1 MMKKLIG
8 VVSLLVVIILGF
20 VLYSV
25 LKPPAEASGPITAIP
40 ITVDPETPAAGS
52 GSVPATQA
60 PKGPTGTSAAPSTTQ
75 PAGSGTVIFQIVPAD
90 SKASFT
96 VGEVLNGSP
105 NTVVGTTNQVAG
117 QIALDPNNPASAQ
130 IGPIKIDARTLVT
143 DNNFRNRAI
152 ANQILDTN
160 NYEYITFT
168 PKTLSG
174 LPDQIAYGTSYTF
187 KISGDL
193 TIKDVTQQ
201 VTFDATVTPIDATHL
216 KGSATTTVLYKDFSI
231 SIPQVRSVASVD
243 NQVILKI
250 DFVAT
255 PQ

>member
-1 MMKKLIG
+1 MFKKLIG
-8 VVSLLVVIILGF
+8 IVSLLVVIVLGF
-20 VLYSV
+20 MIYSV
-25 LKPPAEASGPITAIP
+25 LKPPAQASGPITAIS
-40 ITVDPETPAAGS
+40 ITVDPGTPTTGS
-52 GSVPATQA
+52 ATSIPGATKA
-60 PKGPTGTSAAPSTTQ
+60 PGTTQ
-75 PAGSGTVIFQIVPAD
+75 STGSGTVTYKIVPA
-90 SKASFT
+90 SSTASFT

-117 QIALDPNNPASAQ
+117 EIALDPNNPASAQ
-130 IGPIKIDARTLVT
+130 IGPIQVDGRTLVT

-174 LPDQIAYGTSYTF
+174 LPEQIAYGTSYTF
-187 KISGDL
+187 KINGDL
-193 TIKDVTQQ
+193 TIKNVTKQ

-216 KGSATTTVLYKDFSI
+216 KGSAMTTVLYKDYGI

-250 DFVAT
+250 DFTAT
-255 PQ
+255 P

>member
-1 MMKKLIG
+1 MIKRLIG
-8 VVSLLVVIILGF
+8 IVSIVVVIILGF
-20 VLYSV
+20 IIYSV
-25 LKPPAEASGPITAIP
+25 LKPPAEASGPISAIP
-40 ITVDPETPAAGS
+40 ITVDPNTSAVGSGGATATPAANNS
-52 GSVPATQA
+52 SATTA
-60 PKGPTGTSAAPSTTQ
+60 PVATPSS
-75 PAGSGTVIFQIVPAD
+75 GSGTVIYQIVPAD
-90 SKASFT
+90 SSASFT

-117 QIALDPNNPASAQ
+117 QVAFDPNNPASAR
-130 IGPIKIDARTLVT
+130 IGPIQVDARTLVT
-143 DNNFRNRAI
+143 DNNLRNRAI

-160 NYEYITFT
+160 NYEYITFS

-174 LPDQIAYGTSYTF
+174 LPDQITYGTSYTF

-193 TIKDVTQQ
+193 TIKGVTQQ
-201 VTFDATVTPIDATHL
+201 VTFDATVTPVDATHL
-216 KGSATTTVLYKDFSI
+216 KGSATTTVLYKDFGI

-255 PQ
+255 PK

>member
-1 MMKKLIG
+1 MFKKLVGII
-8 VVSLLVVIILGF
+8 SLMVVIILGF
-20 VLYSV
+20 VIYSV

-40 ITVDPETPAAGS
+40 ITVDPGKATAGTAS
-52 GSVPATQA
+52 ATAVPVTNV
-60 PKGPTGTSAAPSTTQ
+60 PGAPSAPGTTQ
-75 PAGSGTVIFQIVPAD
+75 STGSGTVPYKIVPA
-90 SKASFT
+90 SSTASFT

-117 QIALDPNNPASAQ
+117 EIALDPNNPASAQ
-130 IGPIKIDARTLVT
+130 IGPIQVDARTLVT

-174 LPDQIAYGTSYTF
+174 LPEKITYGTSYTF

-193 TIKDVTQQ
+193 TIKSVTNQ
-201 VTFDATVTPIDATHL
+201 VTFDAIVTPVDATHL
-216 KGSATTTVLYKDFSI
+216 KGSATTTVLYKDFGI

-243 NQVILKI
+243 DQVILKV
-250 DFVAT
+250 DFTAT
-255 PQ
+255 P

>member
-1 MMKKLIG
+1 MIKRLIG
-8 VVSLLVVIILGF
+8 IVSIVVVIILGF
-20 VLYSV
+20 IIYSV

-40 ITVDPETPAAGS
+40 ITVDPNTSAAGS
-52 GSVPATQA
+52 GGATATPAANNSSATTAPAATQ
-60 PKGPTGTSAAPSTTQ
+60 SS
-75 PAGSGTVIFQIVPAD
+75 GSGTVIYQIVPAD
-90 SKASFT
+90 SSASFT

-117 QIALDPNNPASAQ
+117 QIALDPNNPTGAQ
-130 IGPIKIDARTLVT
+130 IGPIRVDARTLVT

-174 LPDQIAYGTSYTF
+174 LPDQITYGTSYTF

-193 TIKDVTQQ
+193 TIKGVTQQ
-201 VTFDATVTPIDATHL
+201 VTFDATVTPVDATHL
-216 KGSATTTVLYKDFSI
+216 KGSATTTVLYKDFGI

-243 NQVILKI
+243 NQVVLKI

>member
-1 MMKKLIG
+1 MIKRLIG
-8 VVSLLVVIILGF
+8 IVSIVVVIILGF
-20 VLYSV
+20 IIYSV

-40 ITVDPETPAAGS
+40 ITVDPNTSTAGSGGATATPAAS
-52 GSVPATQA
+52 NSSATTAPAAT
-60 PKGPTGTSAAPSTTQ
+60 PS
-75 PAGSGTVIFQIVPAD
+75 AGSGTVIYQIVPAD
-90 SKASFT
+90 SSASFT

-105 NTVVGTTNQVAG
+105 NTVVGTSNQVAG
-117 QIALDPNNPASAQ
+117 QIALDQNNPASAQ
-130 IGPIKIDARTLVT
+130 IGPIQVDARTLVT

-174 LPDQIAYGTSYTF
+174 LPDQITYGTSYTF

-193 TIKDVTQQ
+193 TIKGVTQQ
-201 VTFDATVTPIDATHL
+201 VTFDATVTPVDATHL
-216 KGSATTTVLYKDFSI
+216 KGSATTTVLYKDFGI

-243 NQVILKI
+243 NQVVLKI

-255 PQ
+255 PK

>member
-1 MMKKLIG
+1 MIKKLIG
-8 VVSLLVVIILGF
+8 ILSIVVVIILGF
-20 VLYSV
+20 IIYSV

-40 ITVDPETPAAGS
+40 IAVDPNTSAAGS
-52 GSVPATQA
+52 GSATATQVVKPPA
-60 PKGPTGTSAAPSTTQ
+60 DTSAAPSATQ
-75 PAGSGTVIFQIVPAD
+75 STAGGGVIFQIVPAN
-90 SKASFT
+90 STASFT

-117 QIALDPNNPASAQ
+117 QIALDPNHPASAQ
-130 IGPIKIDARTLVT
+130 IGTIQVDARTLVT

-174 LPDQIAYGTSYTF
+174 LPDQITYGTSYTF

-193 TIKDVTQQ
+193 TIKGVTRQ
-201 VTFDATVTPIDATHL
+201 VTFDATVTQVDAAHL
-216 KGSATTTVLYKDFSI
+216 KGSATTTVLYKDFGI

-243 NQVILKI
+243 DQVILKI